1 MAVRCIQTPARA
13 PAHGPD
19 TDDEYPETGSQQMKK
34 RLHIRSAKIGFPA
47 RLAAIDIGSN
57 AMRFIAA
64 DFTSAREYALLDSER
79 YPVRLGHDVY
89 LSGKLARET
98 MQAAVE
104 GLQHFKRKMDDLQIP
119 LYWTVATSAVRE
131 SKNGSDFLERV
142 RREAGLK
149 VEVITGSE
157 EARLVHLAVRSR
169 VPLGAKQWILADLGG
184 GSVEVSLVDGQG
196 VLWSESHTMG
206 SVRLLEELAGAGE
219 EPGRYRRLLG
229 EYIST
234 LRIPSFTKY
243 SQPAGFIATGGNI
256 ESLAKLANAPL
267 NDDGVQVLP
276 LKDLQKVIE
285 SLSRLSFHQRVDILD
300 LRQDRADVILPAA
313 LVYERLAVLAGLED
327 VLVPNVGVKEGVL
340 LDLAEALSL
349 ESGAEDAQE
358 KLIMDAAVNLGR
370 RYMFEEEHARQVARL
385 AVLIFDQLKEI
396 HGLGQDER
404 RMLMV
409 AALLHEIGI
418 YISYHKHHKHS
429 YYILANSE
437 LPGFSS
443 HEMEIIAHIARYH
456 RKSEPGSR
464 HVTFTALKG
473 DDQDRVQKLAALLRL
488 ADAMDREH
496 LQKVQRI
503 EARIS
508 DQQVTLRLVATSDLL
523 IERWALKKKSSLFTR
538 TFQRAVEFQTKT
550 AGET

>member
-1 MAVRCIQTPARA
+1 
-13 PAHGPD
+13 
-19 TDDEYPETGSQQMKK
+19 MKK
-34 RLHIRSAKIGFPA
+34 RIHIRSAKIGFPA

-64 DFTSAREYALLDSER
+64 DFTSARAYSLLESER

-98 MQAAVE
+98 MQAAIE
-104 GLQHFKRKMDDLQIP
+104 GLQHFRRKMEEFQVP

-131 SKNGSDFLERV
+131 SKNGSDFLERILHEV
-142 RREAGLK
+142 GLK

-169 VPLGAKQWILADLGG
+169 IPLGQKQWILADLGG

-196 VLWSESHTMG
+196 VRWSESHTMG

-219 EPGRYRRLLG
+219 EPGRYRRLLS

-243 SQPAGFIATGGNI
+243 TQPAGFIATGGNI

-267 NDDGVQVLP
+267 NGEGVNVLP

-300 LRQDRADVILPAA
+300 LREDRADVILPAA
-313 LVYERLAVLAGLED
+313 LVYERLAVLAGLEEI
-327 VLVPNVGVKEGVL
+327 LVPNVGVKEGVL
-340 LDLAEALSL
+340 LDLAESLSL
-349 ESGAEDAQE
+349 EAGEEDAQE

-370 RYMFEEEHARQVARL
+370 RYLFEEDHARQVARL
-385 AVLIFDQLKEI
+385 ALLIFDQLTEL
-396 HGLGQDER
+396 HRLGQDER
-404 RMLMV
+404 RMLM
-409 AALLHEIGI
+409 AAAILHEIGV

-429 YYILANSE
+429 YYILANSD

-443 HEMEIIAHIARYH
+443 REMEIIANVARYH
-456 RKSEPGSR
+456 RKSEPGNR
-464 HVTFTALKG
+464 HANFATLKNE
-473 DDQDRVQKLAALLRL
+473 DQERVQKLAALLRL

-503 EARIS
+503 EARIT
-508 DQQVTLRLVATSDLL
+508 DKQVTLLLVASGDLL
-523 IERWALKKKSSLFTR
+523 IERWALKKKSSLFNR
-538 TFQRAVEFQTKT
+538 TFQRTIEFQTKT
-550 AGET
+550 AGEK